1 VVVGGGLVV
10 VVVGGGL
17 VVVVVGAG
25 APVGACVVVVVPGVP
40 LEDELGVKL
49 LEFGKVNVECAGFE
63 PAEVSFG
70 LVEVVEV
77 VEVVADRCSA
87 SDETAGVEV
96 TFTGTVVVCS
106 ATAVPT
112 APW

>member
-49 LEFGKVNVECAGFE
+49 LEFGKVNVECVGFE

-70 LVEVVEV
+70 LVEV

-112 APW
+112 AP